1 VEPGGGGYQLGL
13 GLVEFQAVARWMPPS
28 LFTWDKRPSRTQGFT
43 AHGPRGWRLA
53 AGAWRMGL
61 ENRIWVHM
69 SYAQR
74 VTDMDSLYPY
84 PQNYYP
90 GSSTMGDNMSS

>member
-1 VEPGGGGYQLGL
+1 MEPGGGGYQLGL
-13 GLVEFQAVARWMPPS
+13 GLVEFQAVAHWMPPS
-28 LFTWDKRPSRTQGFT
+28 LFTWDWDVGSSDRQGLKVSPLT
-43 AHGPRGWRLA
+43 AQGPRGWRLA

-74 VTDMDSLYPY
+74 VTDMDSLYHHIK
-84 PQNYYP
+84 
-90 GSSTMGDNMSS
+90 